1 MTGDSLKMWFLSHW
15 TFFNYNTEPRH
26 NFIIERYLGGH
37 LELNPYLRKGENAE
51 VSILLKANK

>member
-1 MTGDSLKMWFLSHW
+1 MAGDSLKMWFLSHW

-37 LELNPYLRKGENAE
+37 LELNPYLRKGEKCRDKYLAQG
-51 VSILLKANK
+51 